1 MEYEK
6 TLLELMERVAVLEEK
21 VAVLEGNAVT
31 KGDKPARGTYTEM
44 VTDYI
49 KNEIEKA
56 KANGLHSVTLT
67 SGGVQRDV
75 GLKNRLPLV
84 CNAMRKCMDDNSEI
98 IYETPSGQSSTLA
111 IKWNF

>member
-6 TLLELMERVAVLEEK
+6 TILKLMERIARLEER
-21 VAVLEGNAVT
+21 VDALENPQNL
-31 KGDKPARGTYTEM
+31 KPSRKTYTEM
-44 VTDYI
+44 VVNY
-49 KNEIEKA
+49 IEKTIQ
-56 KANGLHSVTLT
+56 KSKENGLTNITLT
-67 SGGVQRDV
+67 SGGIQKDV

-84 CNAMRKCMDDNSEI
+84 CNAMGKCMDEKSEI

>member
-6 TLLELMERVAVLEEK
+6 IMLELMERIAKLEER
-21 VAVLEGNAVT
+21 VDALENPQNL
-31 KGDKPARGTYTEM
+31 KPSRGTYTEM
-44 VTDYI
+44 VVNYI
-49 KNEIEKA
+49 ETTIQKA
-56 KANGLHSVTLT
+56 KDNGETDIILT
-67 SGGVQRDV
+67 SGGIQKDV

-84 CNAMRKCMDDNSEI
+84 CNAMRKCMDEKSEI

>member
-6 TLLELMERVAVLEEK
+6 IILELMERIAKLEERVDVLENPQN
-21 VAVLEGNAVT
+21 L
-31 KGDKPARGTYTEM
+31 KPSRGTYTEM
-44 VTDYI
+44 VVNY
-49 KNEIEKA
+49 IEKTIQKA
-56 KANGLHSVTLT
+56 KENGLTNITLT
-67 SGGVQRDV
+67 SGGIQKDV

-84 CNAMRKCMDDNSEI
+84 CNAMRKCMDEKSEI